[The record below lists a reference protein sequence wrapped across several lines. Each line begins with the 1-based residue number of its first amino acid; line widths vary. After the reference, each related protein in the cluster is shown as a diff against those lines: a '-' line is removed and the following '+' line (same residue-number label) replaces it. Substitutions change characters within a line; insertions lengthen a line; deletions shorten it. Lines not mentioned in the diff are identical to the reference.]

1 MKKRLISLL
10 LAFSMMLT
18 FLPAG
23 AVSAFAE
30 GTADDTSMGTLLS
43 DGQPITTGGTYRLKD
58 NYTKAIKITTS
69 DLVTINIADGDKV
82 TFSPSSYP
90 MTMLQ
95 VEEDGNLIVNNHG
108 SYEGATFLSFAGKTA
123 EISGGNYEI
132 ARSQYNSNMGI
143 VAFDFDKGEDVT
155 IENAKIQVGDY
166 CNGVRAY
173 DLNTLHIVNS
183 EIKQMGSYQQ
193 GYAAIAHYK
202 SSNVTLD
209 GVIIETGD
217 CPAIFGKGKSLIIN
231 SGKYTSAMNTV
242 VVGDETE
249 KTVINGG
256 EFEVKVGSSSCN
268 VVSNSGPMEIHGGKF
283 TAGSSGGKVLTCYG
297 SIVIDDEKSTPEFY
311 GKSGRLDA
319 IQFRGSYSG
328 NPVMQFKAG
337 IIHISG
343 GVQRAAIAIGTDS
356 TYDPDR
362 GTAIIDSNRVIID
375 SGTYGIRVR
384 GHVTA
389 VLNDITVNRVGR
401 SVIYLE
407 KDQKIKISDTY
418 TGNAT
423 ILCADPKDGR
433 PLTTAT
439 TGTEYQKN
447 LNLTSANA
455 GYLVG
460 YKIEDG
466 KEYRCLSKKVGVT
479 VNGLKSEIKAEDT
492 AEFTVT
498 LTHAGSTGTGILTF
512 GDKNSEIEYKDEES
526 GAYQPMPKDGL
537 EVDLSGDNKNYEFC
551 ITPKDAGDQTLTAA
565 VVRDAVELGTADKN
579 FTVADRVHTTVT
591 IEGLENAVVKEGESK
606 DFTVKVTP
614 NDDAKL
620 GEAFIDF
627 GDKNS
632 EIEYKDENDAYQ
644 PMPEGGLKIGLG
656 DGEVER
662 KFRITPKET
671 GKQTLTAAVVRDDV
685 KLGTADKDYTVA
697 GRVHTTVT
705 IEGLENAVIK
715 EGESKDFT
723 VKVDPKDDANLG
735 EAFIDFGDKNS
746 EIEYK
751 DEHGAY
757 QPMPNGGLKINL
769 GNGEVEHEFRI
780 TPKETGK
787 QTLTA
792 VVKKDEKEL
801 AKDEKDFVGSEMPIL
816 TLKDGVITSVT
827 VPGKNGADPEDITEI
842 VKKNANEDGSFNVP
856 EGATVSVAFDKD
868 AFADSG
874 LKFGHWDITGLD
886 DPNAYQDKES
896 FDFEMPAKAVT
907 LKAMT
912 QDATIEDDGPG
923 VLGTVAIIGTAA
935 VGGAVLGYQAYSLG
949 AEFAGKL
956 MALPYFP
963 SNRSALAMMLW
974 EDAGK
979 PMPESELLYPD
990 VEQEEQDM
998 DLQHAA
1004 RWAME
1009 NELIPD
1015 LNDEGTAPE
1024 EMKFYPDNTVSKI
1037 DVLNA
1042 WQKAQELKQNA

>member
-30 GTADDTSMGTLLS
+30 GTADDTTKGELLTDGKTITESGTYQLN
-43 DGQPITTGGTYRLKD
+43 GPYTKGIKINTTGSVVINVTGNVTVTVPE
-58 NYTKAIKITTS
+58 NVNNFCFITIEKADS
-69 DLVTINIADGDKV
+69 VTINGDAKYPV
-82 TFSPSSYP
+82 TVNGGSVISN
-90 MTMLQ
+90 LG
-95 VEEDGNLIVNNHG
+95 EELIVNG
-108 SYEGATFLSFAGKTA
+108 GKYICDVRNPNT
-123 EISGGNYEI
+123 S
-132 ARSQYNSNMGI
+132 
-143 VAFDFDKGEDVT
+143 AFSLANGRNQVENVT
-155 IENAKIQVGDY
+155 IESKYNAILVS
-166 CNGVRAY
+166 
-173 DLNTLHIVNS
+173 LNCDSAVIKNS
-183 EIKQMGSYQQ
+183 EITKQYSSG
-193 GYAAIAHYK
+193 GYEGGIVCRTT
-202 SSNVTLD
+202 NGTLD
-209 GVIIETGD
+209 LDHVTVHVLEGSALRAE
-217 CPAIFGKGKSLIIN
+217 
-231 SGKYTSAMNTV
+231 SGTIT
-242 VVGDETE
+242 
-249 KTVINGG
+249 INGG
-256 EFEVKVGSSSCN
+256 EYKSNQGAAIATWYNSDDNLDLTINGGTYQSDNYNGPVANFGCN
-268 VVSNSGPMEIHGGKF
+268 VGRTGRDCNIKIHGGTF
-283 TAGSSGGKVLTCYG
+283 VGGQL
-297 SIVIDDEKSTPEFY
+297 
-311 GKSGRLDA
+311 LW
-319 IQFRGSYSG
+319 FRGEG
-328 NPVMQFKAG
+328 AKTLTIDGDTTLQ
-337 IIHISG
+337 
-343 GVQRAAIAIGTDS
+343 S
-356 TYDPDR
+356 TG
-362 GTAIIDSNRVIID
+362 GTADAVVVGGHGQLIFD
-375 SGTYGIRVR
+375 SGTIEVSGGSERSALRIVERGEAIVNDGTFKGAKYDIYERNNDSSVPPCRVQ
-384 GHVTA
+384 
-389 VLNDITVNRVGR
+389 LNSATFDDKVCNV
-401 SVIYLE
+401 YLQ
-407 KDQKIKISDTY
+407 KDRQIDVAQNY
-418 TGNAT
+418 TGEVT
-423 ILCADPKDGR
+423 IECADPKDGR
-433 PLTTAT
+433 QLTKD
-439 TGTEYQKN
+439 TETNYQKD

-460 YKIEDG
+460 YKKTEDG

-479 VNGLKSEIKAEDT
+479 ISGLEGAIKAEEP

-512 GDKNSEIEYKDEES
+512 GDKNGEIEYKDEH
-526 GAYQPMPKDGL
+526 GAYQ
-537 EVDLSGDNKNYEFC
+537 
-551 ITPKDAGDQTLTAA
+551 
-565 VVRDAVELGTADKN
+565 R
-579 FTVADRVHTTVT
+579 
-591 IEGLENAVVKEGESK
+591 
-606 DFTVKVTP
+606 
-614 NDDAKL
+614 
-620 GEAFIDF
+620 
-627 GDKNS
+627 
-632 EIEYKDENDAYQ
+632 
-644 PMPEGGLKIGLG
+644 MPENGLNNIDLTGG
-656 DGEVER
+656 R
-662 KFRITPKET
+662 KDYTFRITPQNAGEQK
-671 GKQTLTAAVVRDDV
+671 LTAAVVRDDV
-685 KLGTADKDYTVA
+685 ELGTADKGFTVA
-697 GRVHTTVT
+697 GRVHTTVA

-735 EAFIDFGDKNS
+735 EAAIDFGDKNG

-751 DEHGAY
+751 DEESGEY
-757 QPMPNGGLKINL
+757 KPMPENGLKINL
-769 GNGEVEHEFRI
+769 GDGEVKREFRI

-792 VVKKDEKEL
+792 AVKQDKNEL
-801 AKDEKDFVGSEMPIL
+801 ARDEKDFVVSEMPIL

-886 DPNAYQDKES
+886 DPNAYQNKES
-896 FDFEMPAKAVT
+896 FAFVMPAKGVT

-912 QDATIEDDGPG
+912 QDASIEDDEPDIVGPI
-923 VLGTVAIIGTAA
+923 VIGTTVV

-990 VEQEEQDM
+990 VGQEERDM

-1024 EMKFYPDNTVSKI
+1024 EIKFYPDNAVSKI
-1037 DVLNA
+1037 DVLKA

>member
-30 GTADDTSMGTLLS
+30 ETADDTTKGTPLS
-43 DGQPITTGGTYRLKD
+43 DGQPITTGGTYRLSG

-123 EISGGNYEI
+123 EISGGTYKI
-132 ARSQYNSNMGI
+132 TRQYNSEMGI

-256 EFEVKVGSSSCN
+256 EFEVKVGSSSCT

-447 LNLTSANA
+447 LNLTSANED
-455 GYLVG
+455 YLVG
-460 YKIEDG
+460 YKTEDG

-479 VNGLKSEIKAEDT
+479 VSDPEGEVKAGDP
-492 AEFTVT
+492 AKFTVT
-498 LTHAGSTGTGILTF
+498 LTHENSTGIGILTF
-512 GDKNSEIEYKDEES
+512 GDKNSEIEYKDYKDENGE
-526 GAYQPMPKDGL
+526 YKPMPEGGL
-537 EVDLSGDNKNYEFC
+537 PIDLASDKNDYAFR
-551 ITPKDAGDQTLTAA
+551 ITPQKAGEQTLTAA
-565 VVRDAVELGTADKN
+565 VVRDAVEVGTD
-579 FTVADRVHTTVT
+579 
-591 IEGLENAVVKEGESK
+591 S
-606 DFTVKVTP
+606 
-614 NDDAKL
+614 
-620 GEAFIDF
+620 
-627 GDKNS
+627 
-632 EIEYKDENDAYQ
+632 
-644 PMPEGGLKIGLG
+644 
-656 DGEVER
+656 
-662 KFRITPKET
+662 
-671 GKQTLTAAVVRDDV
+671 
-685 KLGTADKDYTVA
+685 KDYTVA
-697 GRVHTTVT
+697 GRVHTTVA
-705 IEGLENAVIK
+705 IEGLEDAVIK

-723 VKVDPKDDANLG
+723 VKVDPKDDAKLG
-735 EAFIDFGDKNS
+735 EAFIDFGGKNG

-751 DEHGAY
+751 DKESGEY
-757 QPMPNGGLKINL
+757 KPMPEGGLPIDL
-769 GNGEVEHEFRI
+769 GDVKEQYAFRI
-780 TPKETGK
+780 TPKETSK

-792 VVKKDEKEL
+792 AVKQGEKKL
-801 AKDEKDFVGSEMPIL
+801 AKDEKDFVVSEMPIL

-827 VPGKNGADPEDITEI
+827 VPGKDGADPEDITEI

-896 FDFEMPAKAVT
+896 FDFVMPAKGVT

-912 QDATIEDDGPG
+912 QDASIEDDEPDIVGPI
-923 VLGTVAIIGTAA
+923 VIGTTVV

-990 VEQEEQDM
+990 VGQEERDM

-1009 NELIPD
+1009 NDLVPD

-1024 EMKFYPDNTVSKI
+1024 EMKFYPDNAVSKI
-1037 DVLNA
+1037 DVLKA

>member
-30 GTADDTSMGTLLS
+30 ETADDTTKGTLLHGGDIITDSGPYQLKGPYTQGITINTKGPVEINVTGEVTGELPHPKWGAGDPLISIQAGTVNFNGDSRYPVTVNGGSVISNKGGNLTLNGGKYSCSGNSSAFILSNGINRVKNVTIESKYDAIDVTNNCDSAVIEYSEITKQYEGSAYEGGIVCRTNGTLDLDHVTVHALKGNALELVCGTITIEDGEYTS
-43 DGQPITTGGTYRLKD
+43 DVGSAIQTYPENDDAIDLTITGGTYKSISTDYTVARLGCYDGHKGSTIKIHGSTFIGGRLLWFHD
-58 NYTKAIKITTS
+58 ASAETLTIDGNTTLQSIGGTRDAVVVEHGQLIFNSGTIEVSGGSERAALRTRDEGEAIVDGGTFKGAKYDIYEENDNRRVPPCRVQLKSATFDDNVCNVYLQKNRQIDVAQNYT
-69 DLVTINIADGDKV
+69 
-82 TFSPSSYP
+82 
-90 MTMLQ
+90 
-95 VEEDGNLIVNNHG
+95 
-108 SYEGATFLSFAGKTA
+108 
-123 EISGGNYEI
+123 
-132 ARSQYNSNMGI
+132 
-143 VAFDFDKGEDVT
+143 GEVT
-155 IENAKIQVGDY
+155 IE
-166 CNGVRAY
+166 
-173 DLNTLHIVNS
+173 
-183 EIKQMGSYQQ
+183 
-193 GYAAIAHYK
+193 
-202 SSNVTLD
+202 
-209 GVIIETGD
+209 
-217 CPAIFGKGKSLIIN
+217 
-231 SGKYTSAMNTV
+231 
-242 VVGDETE
+242 
-249 KTVINGG
+249 
-256 EFEVKVGSSSCN
+256 
-268 VVSNSGPMEIHGGKF
+268 
-283 TAGSSGGKVLTCYG
+283 
-297 SIVIDDEKSTPEFY
+297 
-311 GKSGRLDA
+311 
-319 IQFRGSYSG
+319 
-328 NPVMQFKAG
+328 
-337 IIHISG
+337 
-343 GVQRAAIAIGTDS
+343 
-356 TYDPDR
+356 
-362 GTAIIDSNRVIID
+362 
-375 SGTYGIRVR
+375 
-384 GHVTA
+384 
-389 VLNDITVNRVGR
+389 
-401 SVIYLE
+401 
-407 KDQKIKISDTY
+407 
-418 TGNAT
+418 
-423 ILCADPKDGR
+423 CADPKDGR
-433 PLTTAT
+433 QLTKD
-439 TGTEYQKN
+439 TETNYQKD

-460 YKIEDG
+460 YKKTTDG

-479 VNGLKSEIKAEDT
+479 VSDLKGEIKAEEP

-498 LTHAGSTGTGILTF
+498 LDHEGSTGTGILTF
-512 GDKNSEIEYKDEES
+512 GSKNGEIEYKDKN
-526 GAYQPMPKDGL
+526 GAYQPMPKDPKDGL
-537 EVDLSGDNKNYEFC
+537 EVDLSGNNKNYEFR
-551 ITPKDAGDQTLTAA
+551 ITPKDAGEQKLTAA

-579 FTVADRVHTTVT
+579 FTVA
-591 IEGLENAVVKEGESK
+591 
-606 DFTVKVTP
+606 
-614 NDDAKL
+614 
-620 GEAFIDF
+620 
-627 GDKNS
+627 
-632 EIEYKDENDAYQ
+632 
-644 PMPEGGLKIGLG
+644 
-656 DGEVER
+656 
-662 KFRITPKET
+662 
-671 GKQTLTAAVVRDDV
+671 
-685 KLGTADKDYTVA
+685 
-697 GRVHTTVT
+697 GRVHTTVA
-705 IEGLENAVIK
+705 IEGLEDAVIK

-723 VKVDPKDDANLG
+723 VKVAPNDDANLG

-751 DEHGAY
+751 DKNGEY
-757 QPMPNGGLKINL
+757 KPMPEGGLKIGL
-769 GNGEVEHEFRI
+769 GDGEVKHEFRI
-780 TPKETGK
+780 APKETGK

-792 VVKKDEKEL
+792 AVKQGENEL
-801 AKDEKDFVGSEMPIL
+801 ARDEKDFVVSEMPIL

-842 VKKNANEDGSFNVP
+842 VKKNANEDGSFHVP

-896 FDFEMPAKAVT
+896 FAFEMPAKAVT

-912 QDATIEDDGPG
+912 QDASIEDDEPDIVGPI
-923 VLGTVAIIGTAA
+923 VIGTTVV

-990 VEQEEQDM
+990 VGQEERDM

>member
-30 GTADDTSMGTLLS
+30 GTADDTIKGERLQGGENITDSGTYQLNGTYDQGITINTEGSVEINVTGNVTVDVPDNVNNFYFITIEKADSVTINDDAQYPVTVNGGSVILNKGENLTVNRGKYICNVRNPYSSAFTLANGSNQVENVTIKSKYDAILVTYNCDSAVIRNSNITASNSGGAHEGCIVCRTTNGTMDLDHVTVHALKGNALELICGTITIEDGEYTS
-43 DGQPITTGGTYRLKD
+43 DVGSAIHTYPENDDAIDLTITGGTYKSISTDYTVARLGCYDGHKGSTIKIHGSTFIGGRLLWFHD
-58 NYTKAIKITTS
+58 ASAETLTIDGNTTLQSIGGTRDAVVVEHGQLIFNSGTIEVSGGSERAALRTRDEGEAIVDGGTFKGAKYDIYEENDNRRVPPCRVQLKNANFDDTVCNVYLDRNRQIDVAQNYT
-69 DLVTINIADGDKV
+69 
-82 TFSPSSYP
+82 
-90 MTMLQ
+90 
-95 VEEDGNLIVNNHG
+95 
-108 SYEGATFLSFAGKTA
+108 
-123 EISGGNYEI
+123 
-132 ARSQYNSNMGI
+132 
-143 VAFDFDKGEDVT
+143 GEVT
-155 IENAKIQVGDY
+155 IE
-166 CNGVRAY
+166 
-173 DLNTLHIVNS
+173 
-183 EIKQMGSYQQ
+183 
-193 GYAAIAHYK
+193 
-202 SSNVTLD
+202 
-209 GVIIETGD
+209 
-217 CPAIFGKGKSLIIN
+217 
-231 SGKYTSAMNTV
+231 
-242 VVGDETE
+242 
-249 KTVINGG
+249 
-256 EFEVKVGSSSCN
+256 
-268 VVSNSGPMEIHGGKF
+268 
-283 TAGSSGGKVLTCYG
+283 
-297 SIVIDDEKSTPEFY
+297 
-311 GKSGRLDA
+311 
-319 IQFRGSYSG
+319 
-328 NPVMQFKAG
+328 
-337 IIHISG
+337 
-343 GVQRAAIAIGTDS
+343 
-356 TYDPDR
+356 
-362 GTAIIDSNRVIID
+362 
-375 SGTYGIRVR
+375 
-384 GHVTA
+384 
-389 VLNDITVNRVGR
+389 
-401 SVIYLE
+401 
-407 KDQKIKISDTY
+407 
-418 TGNAT
+418 
-423 ILCADPKDGR
+423 CADPKDGR
-433 PLTTAT
+433 QLTKAT
-439 TGTEYQKN
+439 ETNYQKD

-460 YKIEDG
+460 YKKTTDG
-466 KEYRCLSKKVGVT
+466 KGEYRCLSKEVGVT
-479 VNGLKSEIKAEDT
+479 INDLKSEIKAEDT

-512 GDKNSEIEYKDEES
+512 GDKNSEIEYKDENDK
-526 GAYQPMPKDGL
+526 YVPMPNDGL
-537 EVDLSGDNKNYEFC
+537 P
-551 ITPKDAGDQTLTAA
+551 I
-565 VVRDAVELGTADKN
+565 DKN
-579 FTVADRVHTTVT
+579 DYA
-591 IEGLENAVVKEGESK
+591 
-606 DFTVKVTP
+606 
-614 NDDAKL
+614 
-620 GEAFIDF
+620 
-627 GDKNS
+627 
-632 EIEYKDENDAYQ
+632 
-644 PMPEGGLKIGLG
+644 
-656 DGEVER
+656 
-662 KFRITPKET
+662 FRITPKNAGE
-671 GKQTLTAAVVRDDV
+671 QTLTAAVVRDDV
-685 KLGTADKDYTVA
+685 KLGTADKNFTVA

-746 EIEYK
+746 EIEYQDK
-751 DEHGAY
+751 NGAY
-757 QPMPNGGLKINL
+757 QPMPEGGLKISL
-769 GNGEVEHEFRI
+769 GDGEVEREFRI
-780 TPKETGK
+780 APKETGK

-792 VVKKDEKEL
+792 VVKQGEKEL
-801 AKDEKDFVGSEMPIL
+801 ARDEKDFVVSEMPIL

-842 VKKNANEDGSFNVP
+842 VKKNANEDGSFHVP

-896 FDFEMPAKAVT
+896 FAFVMPAKAVT

-912 QDATIEDDGPG
+912 QDASIEDDEPDIVGPI
-923 VLGTVAIIGTAA
+923 VIGTTVV

-1024 EMKFYPDNTVSKI
+1024 EMKFFPANPVSKL

-1042 WQKAQELKQNA
+1042 WQKAQELKNN

>member
-30 GTADDTSMGTLLS
+30 EKIDSSKVTLIPNNYDGGVYTIAEDNATYQMKGNYNFPIEITATGVIINII
-43 DGQPITTGGTYRLKD
+43 GNITYGFEGYHDESGK
-58 NYTKAIKITTS
+58 TKAISYLINVKPTGG
-69 DLVTINIADGDKV
+69 VTINNDA
-82 TFSPSSYP
+82 
-90 MTMLQ
+90 
-95 VEEDGNLIVNNHG
+95 
-108 SYEGATFLSFAGKTA
+108 
-123 EISGGNYEI
+123 NY
-132 ARSQYNSNMGI
+132 
-143 VAFDFDKGEDVT
+143 
-155 IENAKIQVGDY
+155 
-166 CNGVRAY
+166 
-173 DLNTLHIVNS
+173 
-183 EIKQMGSYQQ
+183 
-193 GYAAIAHYK
+193 
-202 SSNVTLD
+202 NVTTD
-209 GVIIETGD
+209 KSNCGFVETWGINPNA
-217 CPAIFGKGKSLIIN
+217 PAG
-231 SGKYTSAMNTV
+231 SAI
-242 VVGDETE
+242 
-249 KTVINGG
+249 INGG
-256 EFEVKVGSSSCN
+256 SYTTVQQATLLNSLGMMTLNKV
-268 VVSNSGPMEIHGGKF
+268 
-283 TAGSSGGKVLTCYG
+283 TAECQKGFAVTN
-297 SIVIDDEKSTPEFY
+297 
-311 GKSGRLDA
+311 R
-319 IQFRGSYSG
+319 
-328 NPVMQFKAG
+328 AG
-337 IIHISG
+337 
-343 GVQRAAIAIGTDS
+343 T
-356 TYDPDR
+356 
-362 GTAIIDSNRVIID
+362 VIID
-375 SGTYGIRVR
+375 EGNYKSINSRAIDNNRSGTMTIQGNPEVVAQNDAALYSVSGVVTVVSGTFKNSAKGINLQGGSV
-384 GHVTA
+384 
-389 VLNDITVNRVGR
+389 VLKNAEFSGNGAD
-401 SVIYLE
+401 IYLNTGKQITIE
-407 KDQKIKISDTY
+407 KTFNH
-418 TGNAT
+418 NAT
-423 ILCADPKDGR
+423 IDCADPKDGR
-433 PLTTAT
+433 QLTKAT
-439 TGTEYQKN
+439 ETNYQKD

-460 YKIEDG
+460 YRKTADG
-466 KEYRCLSKKVGVT
+466 KGEYRCLSKEVGVT
-479 VNGLKSEIKAEDT
+479 INGLKSEIKAEDP

-498 LTHAGSTGTGILTF
+498 LDHAGSTGTGILTF
-512 GDKNSEIEYKDEES
+512 GDKNGEIEYKDKN
-526 GAYQPMPKDGL
+526 GAYQPMPKDPKDGL
-537 EVDLSGDNKNYEFC
+537 EVDLSGNNKNYEFR

-591 IEGLENAVVKEGESK
+591 IEGLENAVIKEGESK
-606 DFTVKVTP
+606 DFTVRVDP

-620 GEAFIDF
+620 GKAAIDF

-632 EIEYKDENDAYQ
+632 EIEYKDENNEYK
-644 PMPEGGLKIGLG
+644 PMPEGGLPIDLG
-656 DGEVER
+656 DVKEQYA
-662 KFRITPKET
+662 FRITPKET
-671 GKQTLTAAVVRDDV
+671 GKQTLTAAV
-685 KLGTADKDYTVA
+685 KQ
-697 GRVHTTVT
+697 
-705 IEGLENAVIK
+705 
-715 EGESKDFT
+715 
-723 VKVDPKDDANLG
+723 
-735 EAFIDFGDKNS
+735 DKN
-746 EIEYK
+746 
-751 DEHGAY
+751 
-757 QPMPNGGLKINL
+757 
-769 GNGEVEHEFRI
+769 
-780 TPKETGK
+780 
-787 QTLTA
+787 
-792 VVKKDEKEL
+792 EL
-801 AKDEKDFVGSEMPIL
+801 AKDEKDFVVSEMPIL

-896 FDFEMPAKAVT
+896 FAFEMPAKAVT

-912 QDATIEDDGPG
+912 QDASIEDDEPDIVGPI
-923 VLGTVAIIGTAA
+923 VIGTTVV

-990 VEQEEQDM
+990 VGQEERDM